1 MFNLSEASAGNTG
14 SIYQQPGIYDNV
26 VISEVVLE
34 KTTKNDVPYMKFI
47 TKGPN
52 GEIGNSPKMFLS
64 TDVKEGKKTSG
75 WGVTARNLVDWIK
88 ATYNVD
94 EDTAKTKITNINSQE
109 QLIQTVS
116 ALLVGKPARVKFKGV
131 TSTKGT
137 IFAEVGQ
144 VESMRVTPTAMR
156 YDASRD
162 IKAYEGT
169 TSTTVSNVPDMD
181 ALPFN

>member
-1 MFNLSEASAGNTG
+1 MFNLNEASAANTG
-14 SIYQQPGIYDNV
+14 STYQQPGIHENV
-26 VISEVVLE
+26 MISEVVLE

-64 TDVKEGKKTSG
+64 TEVKEGKKTSG

-94 EDTAKTKITNINSQE
+94 EDTAKSKITNVNSHE
-109 QLIQTVS
+109 QLVQVVS

-131 TSTKGT
+131 TSSKGS

-144 VESMRVTPTAMR
+144 VESLRVNPTAMR
-156 YDASRD
+156 YDPSRD
-162 IKAYEGT
+162 IKAYDGVT
-169 TSTTVSNVPDMD
+169 TTANPIAIDG
-181 ALPFN
+181 LPF